1 MTNSD
6 NQKTAKRSNV
16 LMTVLLCLVCIAV
29 NLLGAFVSTHF
40 HMPLYLDTVGTI
52 VTAVYSGSLPGMVVG
67 LITSLLR
74 GIQDSSQLYYGT
86 LNMCCAIVAAFFAKK
101 GIFRNLFKPILLV
114 PLLAVM
120 TGCIGAVMSWFLN
133 SGDFGGLAEPYA
145 RGIYERL
152 GGYPF
157 LSQLGAEV
165 LVDLADKLIVV
176 ILAVVLIRLVPR
188 FMKDRLQWQN
198 VTTLSQEETARL
210 AAETVAGNVKCRKI
224 SLKAKVLLII
234 TAVTLMIA
242 ATATGISYILFRDST
257 IDEHVKLAETMTN
270 VAVKSIDPVKVY
282 DYSIHGEAAEG
293 YLETEQKLYAIKDC
307 SSEVQFLYVY
317 RIMRDGYHVVFDLDT
332 EEALGDNPGD
342 VLPFDDGV
350 NPYLKELFAGEDIP
364 PMITVDSDGW
374 LLTVYTPLRD
384 ASGKC
389 RCYVGVD
396 ISMNLLSQFGY
407 TFLAKLISAFTG
419 FFLLAL
425 GIGAKMVDENV
436 VRPID
441 TIAACADAFAY
452 NSSDAREESVE
463 RLKALD
469 IKSGDEVE
477 RLYNALV
484 TTTEE
489 SMRYVS
495 DIQTQ
500 TEKISQ
506 MQNGLIL
513 VLADIVESR
522 DKCTGDHVHKTA
534 AYVKIIVEEMKRL
547 GYYKDQLT
555 DEFVHNVINSAP
567 LHDIGKISVPDN
579 ILNKPGKLTDEEF
592 AAMKSHTTEGAKVLQ
607 ETIDMVPE
615 SCYLEEAKNLAAYHH
630 EKWNGKGYPFGLE
643 GEQIPLSARIM
654 AVADV
659 FDALVSSRSYKKPFS
674 FDMAMNIIRE
684 DAGTHFDPL
693 VAQAFLSA
701 QDQVK
706 EVMAEFDKMSNPN
719 GEEIDTD
726 GSTDQKR

>member
-1 MTNSD
+1 MTNV
-6 NQKTAKRSNV
+6 NNKKTSKRGSA
-16 LMTVLLCLVCIAV
+16 LMTVLLCLLCIAI
-29 NLLGAFVSTHF
+29 NLLGAFVCTQF
-40 HMPLYLDTVGTI
+40 HLPLYLDTIGTI
-52 VTAVYSGSLPGMVVG
+52 VAAVFSGSLPGIVVG
-67 LITSLLR
+67 LITNLLR
-74 GIQDSSQLYYGT
+74 GLQDSTQLYYGT
-86 LNMCCAIVAAFFAKK
+86 LNMCCAVVASFFAKK
-101 GIFRNLFKPILLV
+101 GIFKSSFKPLLIV
-114 PLLAVM
+114 PVLGLM
-120 TGCIGAVMSWFLN
+120 TGCIGAVMTWFLN
-133 SGDFGGLAEPYA
+133 SGNFGGLAEPYA
-145 RGIYERL
+145 RWIDQRL
-152 GGYPF
+152 GGNPF
-157 LSQLGAEV
+157 LSQLAAEILIDTV
-165 LVDLADKLIVV
+165 DKLIVV
-176 ILAVVLIRLVPR
+176 IVAVILIKPVPR
-188 FMKDRLQWQN
+188 FMKDRLRWQN
-198 VTTLSQEETARL
+198 VTRLSEEEEARQ
-210 AAETVAGNVKCRKI
+210 AAEAAATKIKCRTI

-242 ATATGISYILFRDST
+242 GAATAISYILFRDST
-257 IDEHVKLAETMTN
+257 IEEHVKLAETMTN
-270 VAVKSIDPVKVY
+270 VAAKSIDPVKVY
-282 DYSIHGEAAEG
+282 DYSVHGEAAEG

-317 RIMRDGYHVVFDLDT
+317 TMMLDGYHVVFDLDT
-332 EEALGDNPGD
+332 EEAKGDNPGD

-350 NPYLKELFAGEDIP
+350 KPYLVDLLAGNDIP

-384 ASGKC
+384 TEGNSP
-389 RCYVGVD
+389 CYVGVD
-396 ISMNLLSQFGY
+396 ISMNLLSKFGY
-407 TFLAKLISAFTG
+407 TFLARLISVFTG

-425 GIGAKMVDENV
+425 GIGAKMVEESV

-441 TIAACADAFAY
+441 AIAACADAFAY

-463 RLKALD
+463 RLKELT
-469 IKSGDEVE
+469 IRSGDEVE
-477 RLYNALV
+477 RLYDALV

-489 SMRYVS
+489 SMQYVA

-522 DKCTGDHVHKTA
+522 DQCTGDHVRKTA

-547 GYYKDQLT
+547 GFYEDQLT
-555 DEFVHNVINSAP
+555 DEFMQNVINSAP

-579 ILNKPGKLTDEEF
+579 ILNKPGKLTEMEF
-592 AAMKSHTTEGAKVLQ
+592 AIMKSHTTEGAKVLQ
-607 ETIDMVPE
+607 EAIDMVPD
-615 SCYLEEAKNLAAYHH
+615 SGYLEEAKNLAEYHH
-630 EKWNGKGYPFGLE
+630 EKWNGKGYPYGLA
-643 GEQIPLSARIM
+643 GEEVPLSARIM

-674 FDMAMNIIRE
+674 FEMAMNIIRE
-684 DAGTHFDPL
+684 DAGAHFDPL

-706 EVMAEFDKMSNPN
+706 EVMAEFDKISNPN
-719 GEEIDTD
+719 GEEIDMD

>member
-1 MTNSD
+1 MKNSEKQQ
-6 NQKTAKRSNV
+6 NSKRGSV
-16 LMTVLLCLVCIAV
+16 LITVLLCLLCVPV
-29 NLLGAFVSTHF
+29 NLLGAFVCTKYRL
-40 HMPLYLDTVGTI
+40 PLYLDTVGTI
-52 VTAVYSGSLPGMVVG
+52 VSAVYSGSLPGMVVG
-67 LITSLLR
+67 LITSILR
-74 GIQDSSQLYYGT
+74 GIQEPSQLYFAT
-86 LNMCCAIVAAFFAKK
+86 LNMCCALVAAFFAKK
-101 GIFRNLFKPILLV
+101 GIFRNSFQPVLIV
-114 PLLAVM
+114 PVLAVI

-133 SGDFGGLAEPYA
+133 SGNFGGLAEPYA

-157 LSQLGAEV
+157 LSQLGAEI
-165 LVDLADKLIVV
+165 LVDLADKFIVI
-176 ILAVVLIRLVPR
+176 ILAVILIRMIPG
-188 FMKDRLQWQN
+188 FMKNRLQWQN
-198 VTTLSQEETARL
+198 VTRLSQEEKSRL
-210 AAETVAGNVKCRKI
+210 AAENAAGKIKCRKM

-242 ATATGISYILFRDST
+242 ATATGISFILFRDST

-270 VAVKSIDPVKVY
+270 VAAKSIDPAKVY
-282 DYSIHGEAAEG
+282 NFSIHGEDAEG

-317 RIMRDGYHVVFDLDT
+317 RIVRDGYQVVFDLDT
-332 EEALGDNPGD
+332 EEALGDNAGEI
-342 VLPFDDGV
+342 LPFDDGV
-350 NPYLKELFAGEDIP
+350 KPYLTELFSGKDIP

-384 ASGKC
+384 SKGIC

-396 ISMNLLSQFGY
+396 ISMNLLSKFGY

-425 GIGAKMVDENV
+425 GIGAKMVDESV

-441 TIAACADAFAY
+441 NIATCADAFAY

-463 RLKALD
+463 RLKALN
-469 IKSGDEVE
+469 IRSGDEVE

-522 DKCTGDHVHKTA
+522 DKCTGDHVRKTA

-555 DEFVHNVINSAP
+555 DEFIHNVINSAP
-567 LHDIGKISVPDN
+567 LHDIGKISVPDS

-592 AAMKSHTTEGAKVLQ
+592 TAMKSHTNEGAKVLE
-607 ETIDMVPE
+607 ETIEMVPE
-615 SCYLEEAKNLAAYHH
+615 SGYLNEAKNLAAYHH
-630 EKWNGKGYPFGLE
+630 EKWNGKGYPYGLA

-674 FDMAMNIIRE
+674 FEMAMNIIRD
-684 DAGTHFDPL
+684 DAGIHFDPL
-693 VAQAFLSA
+693 VASAFLSA

-706 EVMAEFDKMSNPN
+706 EVMAEFDKINNPN